1 MAQRRRSNA
10 VLSAAAFLCVV
21 MMSGPAWAATDD
33 ACSLITQAEVS
44 AALGSPVQ
52 AGTYVM
58 PTFKNTC
65 TWKYGT
71 SMESVTL
78 NIMSQSMF
86 TASTKNSMGLLEVA
100 PVSGVGDE
108 AYFVTQ
114 ANNTRILA
122 RKGSAGI
129 KVQIYSKSLSKDQVE
144 AKEKAIALTA
154 VSRM

>member
-1 MAQRRRSNA
+1 MVQVRRFGAVVFLGFTMACG
-10 VLSAAAFLCVV
+10 SAR
-21 MMSGPAWAATDD
+21 AATDD
-33 ACSLITQAEVS
+33 ACSLVTQAEVS
-44 AALGSPVQ
+44 SALGSPVQ

-71 SMESVTL
+71 NTESVTL
-78 NIMSQSMF
+78 NIMSQTMF
-86 TASTKNSMGLLEVA
+86 DASHKNSMGLLEVE

-108 AYFVTQ
+108 AYYVTQ
-114 ANNTRILA
+114 GGMTKTLA

-129 KVQIYSKSLSKDQVE
+129 KVQIYSKSLGKDQVE
-144 AKEKAIALTA
+144 AKEKAIAAIA